1 MGMADSNDSKCGDH
15 DLLIRVVT
23 LVEGQAED
31 IAEIK
36 EQLKSRPCPSDM
48 CKAHHDDIQ
57 RLKYRNEIMV
67 WAFGASMTVIA
78 TVVAIITM
86 TVI

>member
-1 MGMADSNDSKCGDH
+1 MEAADH

-23 LVEGQAED
+23 LVENQGED

-48 CKAHHDDIQ
+48 CKSHHDDIQ
-57 RLKYRNEIMV
+57 RLKYRNEIVV
-67 WAFGASMTVIA
+67 WAFGAAITVIS
-78 TVVAIITM
+78 TVVGIIAM
-86 TVI
+86 VVM